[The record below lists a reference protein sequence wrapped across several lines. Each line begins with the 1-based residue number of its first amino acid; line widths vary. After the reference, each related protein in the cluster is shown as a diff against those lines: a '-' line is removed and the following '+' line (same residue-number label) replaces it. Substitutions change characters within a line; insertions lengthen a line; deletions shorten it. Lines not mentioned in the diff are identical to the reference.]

1 MTKRK
6 VIEWSK
12 ESNQDKA
19 IKIILFLVSPFL
31 SAIYSVRR
39 MNTHSSFIV
48 FYLFAVF
55 FGMAF
60 TIDSGKTNDSQLDGS
75 FYRQVFEDYHKTSY
89 SSFKDGFKEYLSFN
103 SAHKDY
109 YFDILSFYLTR
120 ITDNYHWMFMIS
132 AMIFA
137 FFALK
142 CFRIFTNENK
152 FDFSIA
158 SLILVYLFFVNSIFN
173 INGLRFWT
181 AAWIG
186 VYCIFNIIKDKKWQY
201 SLLLLLLP
209 FIHVSFWL
217 FIILFFSIILLKK
230 FEKIWIILFIISFF
244 VGNLSIE
251 LLQSYSNYAP
261 PFIERVILSY
271 TDKSMISSISQGTG
285 FFWVER
291 LMGLLVRV
299 FINLMVFLFIKNRE
313 IIKANYSTKN
323 LYLFLIQYMTF
334 VNFSLAVPSLGA
346 RFQLIAFPIIAYI
359 WLVNFKDVKYQRFL
373 YLTPIIFWFNIRTEL
388 IYYFKILDFT
398 FYFTNPFSLIYFY
411 LIS

>member
-1 MTKRK
+1 M
-6 VIEWSK
+6 
-12 ESNQDKA
+12 
-19 IKIILFLVSPFL
+19 
-31 SAIYSVRR
+31 
-39 MNTHSSFIV
+39 
-48 FYLFAVF
+48 
-55 FGMAF
+55 
-60 TIDSGKTNDSQLDGS
+60 
-75 FYRQVFEDYHKTSY
+75 
-89 SSFKDGFKEYLSFN
+89 
-103 SAHKDY
+103 
-109 YFDILSFYLTR
+109 
-120 ITDNYHWMFMIS
+120 
-132 AMIFA
+132 
-137 FFALK
+137 
-142 CFRIFTNENK
+142 
-152 FDFSIA
+152 
-158 SLILVYLFFVNSIFN
+158 
-173 INGLRFWT
+173 
-181 AAWIG
+181 
-186 VYCIFNIIKDKKWQY
+186 
-201 SLLLLLLP
+201 
-209 FIHVSFWL
+209 
-217 FIILFFSIILLKK
+217 
-230 FEKIWIILFIISFF
+230 
-244 VGNLSIE
+244 
-251 LLQSYSNYAP
+251 QSYSNYAP